1 MLHGVYSEYGPDER
15 LRFKGA
21 ILRTDPDKPENY
33 LAQFDSL
40 YLPEAHGWH
49 SFPKK
54 LFVNLDVKD

>member
-1 MLHGVYSEYGPDER
+1 MLHGMYKESGPDER

-21 ILRTDPDKPENY
+21 ILRTDPDKPENC
-33 LAQFDSL
+33 LAQFDAL

-54 LFVNLDVKD
+54 LFANLEGKE